1 MVNGLEGKSSNEY
14 NECTL
19 SNQKR
24 GVKQEFLL
32 EAVLL
37 VDAVPDLP
45 RLRSSVACETLRVQQ
60 QVNILRVRRLFVYMT
75 KNTSFRGVGVSL

>member
-45 RLRSSVACETLRVQQ
+45 RLHSSVACETLRVQQ